1 MKLVFEAIREL
12 DILDES
18 IERHE
23 TLNSKLF
30 DENNKLKEDVR
41 EALLN
46 VKDEFLKD
54 VSENKIPLRVIDIW
68 LVGSNASFNYT
79 DKSDIDLHIIA
90 NLDDVCEDTCLLQIL
105 YNYVKASFNKRHDI
119 SIKGLPVEVYIQ
131 DVNSNSVSN
140 GIYSLQEDEWIKF
153 PEQLPEY
160 ETDTTKL
167 VGLQDLLRIY
177 NTLDR
182 TNIEQIKSLID
193 YAYIIRQKGLVEGE
207 FSDGNLSFKEFRNL
221 GYLDELKD
229 LVAELRSKE
238 LSLESLQQK

>member
-46 VKDEFLKD
+46 VKDEFLKEL
-54 VSENKIPLRVIDIW
+54 SENKIPLRVIDIW

-105 YNYVKASFNKRHDI
+105 YNYVKASFNRRHDI

>member
-54 VSENKIPLRVIDIW
+54 LSENKIPLRVIDIW

-79 DKSDIDLHIIA
+79 DKSDIDLHIVA

>member
-54 VSENKIPLRVIDIW
+54 LSENKIPLRVIDIW

-79 DKSDIDLHIIA
+79 DKSDIDLHVIA

>member
-54 VSENKIPLRVIDIW
+54 LSENRIPLRVIDIW

-167 VGLQDLLRIY
+167 VRLQDLLRIY

>member
-54 VSENKIPLRVIDIW
+54 LSENKIPLRVIDIW

-105 YNYVKASFNKRHDI
+105 YNYVKASFNRRHDI

-153 PEQLPEY
+153 PDQLPEY

>member
-54 VSENKIPLRVIDIW
+54 LSENKIPLRVIDIW

-140 GIYSLQEDEWIKF
+140 GIYSLQDDEWIKF

>member
-54 VSENKIPLRVIDIW
+54 LSENKIPLRVIDIW

-238 LSLESLQQK
+238 LSLESLQQR

>member
-46 VKDEFLKD
+46 VKDEFLKEL
-54 VSENKIPLRVIDIW
+54 SENKIPLRVIDIW

>member
-54 VSENKIPLRVIDIW
+54 LSENKIPLRVVDIW

>member
-46 VKDEFLKD
+46 IKDEFLKD
-54 VSENKIPLRVIDIW
+54 LSENKIPLRVIDIW

-105 YNYVKASFNKRHDI
+105 YNYVKASFNRRHDI

>member
-23 TLNSKLF
+23 ILNSKLF

-54 VSENKIPLRVIDIW
+54 LSENKIPLRVIDIW

-119 SIKGLPVEVYIQ
+119 SIKGSPVEVYIQ

>member
-54 VSENKIPLRVIDIW
+54 LSENKIPLRVIDIW

-153 PEQLPEY
+153 P
-160 ETDTTKL
+160 DVK
-167 VGLQDLLRIY
+167 
-177 NTLDR
+177 
-182 TNIEQIKSLID
+182 
-193 YAYIIRQKGLVEGE
+193 
-207 FSDGNLSFKEFRNL
+207 
-221 GYLDELKD
+221 
-229 LVAELRSKE
+229 
-238 LSLESLQQK
+238 

>member
-30 DENNKLKEDVR
+30 DENNKLKEEVR

-54 VSENKIPLRVIDIW
+54 LSENKIPLRVIDIW

-105 YNYVKASFNKRHDI
+105 YNYVKASFNRRHDI

>member
-54 VSENKIPLRVIDIW
+54 LSENKIPLRVIDIW

-140 GIYSLQEDEWIKF
+140 GIYSLQEEWIKF

>member
-30 DENNKLKEDVR
+30 DEKNKLKPNVR

-46 VKDEFLKD
+46 VKDEFLED
-54 VSENKIPLRVIDIW
+54 LSENKIPLRVIDIW

-105 YNYVKASFNKRHDI
+105 YNYVKASFNRRHDI

>member
-30 DENNKLKEDVR
+30 DENNKLKEEVR

-54 VSENKIPLRVIDIW
+54 LSENKIPLRVIDIW

-105 YNYVKASFNKRHDI
+105 YNYVKASFNRRHDI
-119 SIKGLPVEVYIQ
+119 TIKGLPVEVYIQ

>member
-12 DILDES
+12 DVLDES

-54 VSENKIPLRVIDIW
+54 LSENKIPLRVIDIW

>member
-1 MKLVFEAIREL
+1 MKDL
-12 DILDES
+12 
-18 IERHE
+18 
-23 TLNSKLF
+23 
-30 DENNKLKEDVR
+30 
-41 EALLN
+41 
-46 VKDEFLKD
+46 
-54 VSENKIPLRVIDIW
+54 SENKIPLRVIDIW

-105 YNYVKASFNKRHDI
+105 YNYVKASFNRRHDI

-153 PEQLPEY
+153 PDQLPEY

>member
-54 VSENKIPLRVIDIW
+54 LSENKIPLRVIDIW

-105 YNYVKASFNKRHDI
+105 YNYVKAAFNKRHDI

>member
-41 EALLN
+41 EALLT

-54 VSENKIPLRVIDIW
+54 LSENKIPLRVIDIW

-105 YNYVKASFNKRHDI
+105 YNYAKASFNKRHDI

>member
-54 VSENKIPLRVIDIW
+54 VSENKVPLRVIDIW

-177 NTLDR
+177 NTLDK

>member
-46 VKDEFLKD
+46 IKDEFLKD
-54 VSENKIPLRVIDIW
+54 LSENKIPLRVIDIW

>member
-30 DENNKLKEDVR
+30 DENNRLKEDVR

-54 VSENKIPLRVIDIW
+54 LSENKIPLRVIDIW

-160 ETDTTKL
+160 ETDTSKL

-182 TNIEQIKSLID
+182 TNIEQVKSLID

-221 GYLDELKD
+221 GYLDEVKD

>member
-23 TLNSKLF
+23 VLNSKLF

-54 VSENKIPLRVIDIW
+54 LSENKIPLRVIDIW

>member
-54 VSENKIPLRVIDIW
+54 LSENRIPLRVIDIW

-119 SIKGLPVEVYIQ
+119 SIKGSPVEVYIQ

>member
-54 VSENKIPLRVIDIW
+54 LSENKIPLRVIDIW

-105 YNYVKASFNKRHDI
+105 YNYVKASFNRRHDI

-221 GYLDELKD
+221 GHLDELKD

>member
-54 VSENKIPLRVIDIW
+54 LSENKIPLRVIDIW

-140 GIYSLQEDEWIKF
+140 GIYSLQEDKWIKF

-167 VGLQDLLRIY
+167 VSLQDLLRIY

>member
-12 DILDES
+12 DTLDES

-54 VSENKIPLRVIDIW
+54 LSENKIPLRVIDIW

>member
-54 VSENKIPLRVIDIW
+54 LSENKIPLRVIDIW

-119 SIKGLPVEVYIQ
+119 SIKGSPVEVYIQ

-160 ETDTTKL
+160 ETDTSKL

>member
-54 VSENKIPLRVIDIW
+54 LSGNKIPLRVIDIW

-105 YNYVKASFNKRHDI
+105 YNYVKASFNRRHDI

>member
-54 VSENKIPLRVIDIW
+54 LSENKIPLRVIDIW

-105 YNYVKASFNKRHDI
+105 YNYVKASFNKSHDI
-119 SIKGLPVEVYIQ
+119 SIKGSPVEVYIQ

-193 YAYIIRQKGLVEGE
+193 YAYIIRQTGLVEGE

>member
-46 VKDEFLKD
+46 VKDEFLKEL
-54 VSENKIPLRVIDIW
+54 SENKIPLRVIDIW

-79 DKSDIDLHIIA
+79 DKSDIDLHVIA

>member
-12 DILDES
+12 DTLDES

-46 VKDEFLKD
+46 VKDEFLKEL
-54 VSENKIPLRVIDIW
+54 SENKIPLRVIDIW

>member
-30 DENNKLKEDVR
+30 DENNKLKEEVR

-54 VSENKIPLRVIDIW
+54 LSENKIPLRVIDIW

>member
-54 VSENKIPLRVIDIW
+54 LSENRIPLRVIDIW

>member
-30 DENNKLKEDVR
+30 DENNQLKEDVR

-54 VSENKIPLRVIDIW
+54 LSENKVPLRVIDIW

-105 YNYVKASFNKRHDI
+105 YNYVKASFNRRHDI

>member
-54 VSENKIPLRVIDIW
+54 LSENKIPLRVIDIW

-105 YNYVKASFNKRHDI
+105 YDYVKASFNKRHDI

>member
-54 VSENKIPLRVIDIW
+54 LSENKIPVRVIDIW

>member
-23 TLNSKLF
+23 ILNSKLF

-54 VSENKIPLRVIDIW
+54 LSENKIPLRVIDIW

-105 YNYVKASFNKRHDI
+105 YNYVKASFNRRHDI

>member
-54 VSENKIPLRVIDIW
+54 VSENKVPLRVIDIW

-160 ETDTTKL
+160 ETDTSKL